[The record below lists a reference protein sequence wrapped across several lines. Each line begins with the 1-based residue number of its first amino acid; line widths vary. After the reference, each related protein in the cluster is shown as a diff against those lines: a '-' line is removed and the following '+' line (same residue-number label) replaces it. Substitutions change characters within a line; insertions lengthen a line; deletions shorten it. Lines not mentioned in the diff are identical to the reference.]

1 MKRRFRL
8 TRSTDF
14 KRVRRF
20 GKSYAHPLIVLV
32 TLPNKTGHLQIGVT
46 ASQAVGHAVQRNR
59 VRRRIKACFDELI
72 PDIHPGW
79 DLVAVARRPIVGA
92 EYSEIRIGVA
102 RLLKQAGLMVE
113 R

>member
-14 KRVRRF
+14 KRVRRL

-32 TLPNKTGHLQIGVT
+32 SLPNQTGQLKIGVT
-46 ASQAVGHAVQRNR
+46 ASQTVGGAVQRNR
-59 VRRRIKACFDELI
+59 VRRRLKACFDEFI
-72 PDIHPGW
+72 PDMYPGW
-79 DLVAVARRPIVGA
+79 DLVAVARRPIVEA
-92 EYSEIRIGVA
+92 EYSEIRSGVA